1 VRRRDVRL
9 DRDIAALLAARAF
22 MEIRYLA
29 GDVRRRSQDN
39 CADEDL
45 ERIRFLADV
54 CHNLPG
60 IARPRQWRPSRT
72 GTSRSSLQQAMAR
85 RPMGWTWHTTGPEG
99 RAWMLRHIEQD
110 GRRWTPPPPLP
121 VPRKDRR
128 Q

>member
-1 VRRRDVRL
+1 MRRRDARL

-29 GDVRRRSQDN
+29 EDVRRRSEDN

-60 IARPRQWRPSRT
+60 IARPVP
-72 GTSRSSLQQAMAR
+72 G
-85 RPMGWTWHTTGPEG
+85 
-99 RAWMLRHIEQD
+99 
-110 GRRWTPPPPLP
+110 GRRAEEPPAA
-121 VPRKDRR
+121 VFSRR
-128 Q
+128 WPSGQ

>member
-1 VRRRDVRL
+1 MRRRDARL

-29 GDVRRRSQDN
+29 EDVRRRSEDN

-60 IARPRQWRPSRT
+60 IARPRPWRPSRR
-72 GTSRSSLQQAMAR
+72 GTSGSSLQQAMAK
-85 RPMGWTWHTTGPEG
+85 RPMSWTWHTTGPEG
-99 RAWMLRHIEQD
+99 AHGCCDTSNRTGLDGPHHRHCQFPA
-110 GRRWTPPPPLP
+110 T
-121 VPRKDRR
+121 DRR
-128 Q
+128 H